1 MIVKFHPAE
10 NLFLKKKRQL
20 GLDDVQI
27 GKDAIFA
34 LAQALDAKGLAWAEE
49 ALKAFLK
56 DNEER
61 RRLLRIPELKR
72 LKDKHVTEALNGGH

>member
-1 MIVKFHPAE
+1 MIVKFNPAE
-10 NLFLKKKRQL
+10 QLFLKKKRHL

-34 LAQALDAKGLAWAEE
+34 LAQALDAKGLALAEK

-61 RRLLRIPELKR
+61 RRLLRIPERKR
-72 LKDKHVTEALNGGH
+72 LTDKHVKEALDGED

>member
-1 MIVKFHPAE
+1 VIVKFNPAE
-10 NLFLKKKRQL
+10 QLFLKKKRHL

-34 LAQALDAKGLAWAEE
+34 LAQALDAKGLALAEK

-56 DNEER
+56 DNEKR
-61 RRLLRIPELKR
+61 RRLLRIPERRR
-72 LKDKHVTEALNGGH
+72 LTDDDVEVALEGDG